1 MAQLR
6 DRLEAEGR
14 RFGADPDL
22 LARVYR
28 GRRKEVGERC
38 RHHGGGRDDGAVV
51 GLGATLRDVGE
62 QPAEPP
68 RSQIGTYRVTLTD
81 ADWRVA
87 DFRVAGTYT
96 LRLDE
101 GGALHLSAPPAF
113 DDTFEAGAWT
123 YRISGDIV
131 TIDAFST
138 FSCPGTVGTYRV
150 ERNGAPVA
158 LLPIDEPCALR
169 ATVFGSR
176 RWHGV

>member
-1 MAQLR
+1 M
-6 DRLEAEGR
+6 
-14 RFGADPDL
+14 
-22 LARVYR
+22 
-28 GRRKEVGERC
+28 
-38 RHHGGGRDDGAVV
+38 
-51 GLGATLRDVGE
+51 
-62 QPAEPP
+62 
-68 RSQIGTYRVTLTD
+68 TLTD

-138 FSCPGTVGTYRV
+138 FSVSGHGRHLSG
-150 ERNGAPVA
+150 RAKLGAGWRSSRSTSRA
-158 LLPIDEPCALR
+158 PCAPR
-169 ATVFGSR
+169 SSEADGGMGSEL
-176 RWHGV
+176 VVSC